1 MGGISDGG
9 WVRLTGVWGEGGHR
23 YKGEP
28 SALAYRLRR
37 THTWVRAGIL
47 CVCVC
52 VCVCDMVWCHTT
64 HTARGG
70 VVKRINCDQLVLG
83 AAEHAEVV
91 SLETLPLRTRGDED
105 GCWCIVWCSRAPTH
119 FS

>member
-1 MGGISDGG
+1 MGEAE
-9 WVRLTGVWGEGGHR
+9 LTGVWGEGGHR

-52 VCVCDMVWCHTT
+52 VCVIWY
-64 HTARGG
+64 G
-70 VVKRINCDQLVLG
+70 VTPL
-83 AAEHAEVV
+83 
-91 SLETLPLRTRGDED
+91 TLPGVGSSSVSTATSSYSGPLSMLRWCRWKRSLSARVATRTGVGVSSGALGPRHTSAKKLD
-105 GCWCIVWCSRAPTH
+105 AA
-119 FS
+119 